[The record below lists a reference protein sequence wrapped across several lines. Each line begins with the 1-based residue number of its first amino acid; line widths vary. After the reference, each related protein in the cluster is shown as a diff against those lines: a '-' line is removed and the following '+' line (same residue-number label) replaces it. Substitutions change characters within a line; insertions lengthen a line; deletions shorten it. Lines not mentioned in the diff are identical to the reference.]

1 MSQPVSERPIDPGA
15 EFANPRSNKLP
26 FLIGWVQRHPAC
38 TLAGGEAALLVA
50 EITRLEEQFTF
61 LCGNINRLYRND
73 KGYWLYPLE
82 AGTVVYDAYR
92 SDGPFSSVGA
102 ALEHVRHE

>member
-26 FLIGWVQRHPAC
+26 FLIGC

-82 AGTVVYDAYR
+82 AGAVVYDAYR
-92 SDGPFSSVGA
+92 SAGPFSSVGA

>member
-50 EITRLEEQFTF
+50 EITRLEAEVESLTKQ
-61 LCGNINRLYRND
+61 LNAIR
-73 KGYWLYPLE
+73 YPDIY
-82 AGTVVYDAYR
+82 AKPG
-92 SDGPFSSVGA
+92 
-102 ALEHVRHE
+102 